1 MFPVNVLLLI
11 VNVVAEAELLNKV
24 NEPAVPD
31 LMLFVTEL
39 FDIDNVVE
47 APVFNIP
54 LNDPV
59 PDNVFVDTTLKFSFT
74 VEAVPETPQVI
85 PVKDAVVA
93 AVNEQF

>member
-1 MFPVNVLLLI
+1 MVLLFI
-11 VNVVAEAELLNKV
+11 VIVVGVVELLNNV
-24 NEPAVPD
+24 IDPD
-31 LMLFVTEL
+31 TPDFTLLITWLLET
-39 FDIDNVVE
+39 DKVVE

-85 PVKDAVVA
+85 PVKAAVVA

>member
-1 MFPVNVLLLI
+1 MLLI

-59 PDNVFVDTTLKFSFT
+59 PDNVFVETTLKFSFT

-85 PVKDAVVA
+85 PVKAAVVA